1 MATDRYLF
9 GHALTG
15 AATRSRS
22 GATADEGPWE
32 NSRAASMRARWS
44 GRRRLRYGLG
54 RNTRRGPDG
63 TAALM
68 ERLCESPARTCAA
81 ITGRGREQKIARR
94 RGREVADTF
103 LLDDPRDPTAL
114 ACVREE
120 PKTLRNS
127 AELDLRTVADKER
140 AARIIIS
147 VAQAQADID
156 AARLREKAVR
166 RVKGWL
172 TWQQPPQID
181 EGAASGSPSTVRHLP
196 A

>member
-1 MATDRYLF
+1 MKWSYCDGLR
-9 GHALTG
+9 
-15 AATRSRS
+15 RV
-22 GATADEGPWE
+22 
-32 NSRAASMRARWS
+32 RAASC
-44 GRRRLRYGLG
+44 GVPG
-54 RNTRRGPDG
+54 
-63 TAALM
+63 AAMLP
-68 ERLCESPARTCAA
+68 SP
-81 ITGRGREQKIARR
+81 
-94 RGREVADTF
+94 
-103 LLDDPRDPTAL
+103 DDPRDPTAL

-156 AARLREKAVR
+156 ATRLREKAVR

-181 EGAASGSPSTVRHLP
+181 QGAASGSPSTVRHLP